1 MGRGNRGQ
9 LLSQSERQK
18 GLRGEQE
25 LANLFR
31 EAGLTVQQLQR
42 NTDGHADLLVEGR
55 LYVESKR
62 QERLQLWLWLR
73 QALVGAPRGTIPVV
87 GFRRNRDQW
96 YVTLRAV
103 DLAELI
109 GG

>member
-1 MGRGNRGQ
+1 M
-9 LLSQSERQK
+9 SQSERQK
-18 GLRGEQE
+18 GLRGERE

-31 EAGLTVQQLQR
+31 DAGLNVQQLQR
-42 NTDGHADLLVEGR
+42 NTDGHSDLLVNGR

-87 GFRRNRDQW
+87 GFRRNHDDW
-96 YVTLRAV
+96 YVTLRAT
-103 DLAELI
+103 DLAELLS
-109 GG
+109 